1 MLAADIVYILDED
14 YDLKCQC
21 CAKCKLELT
30 KVTTE
35 LKSALKIIEI
45 LKEERRIDNMP
56 FDKVGMKLVNSDEGT
71 SVSLNN
77 ENWTQ
82 VTANPH

>member
-1 MLAADIVYILDED
+1 MKT
-14 YDLKCQC
+14 DLKCQC

-45 LKEERRIDNMP
+45 LKEERRIDDMP
-56 FDKVGMKLVNSDEGT
+56 IDKVGMKLGNSDEGR

-82 VTANPH
+82 VTANPNRKIRVN

>member
-1 MLAADIVYILDED
+1 MLAADFVNILDEEC
-14 YDLKCQC
+14 DLKCQC

-35 LKSALKIIEI
+35 LKSAMKIIEI
-45 LKEERRIDNMP
+45 LKEERRIDDTPVN
-56 FDKVGMKLVNSDEGT
+56 KVGVKLCNSEEGT
-71 SVSLNN
+71 PVSLDN

-82 VTANPH
+82 VTANPQ